1 MAKIGNV
8 LKKPERDRVEEKH
21 PRMVITWIH
30 YSKLVRSAY
39 QFYGEDSEE
48 VKELADLI
56 CSDGRV
62 LQSLLIRRL
71 DADEYEIIAGHKRTL
86 ACKYLTEVMG
96 LKGYEFMPC
105 MVTDANDIRA
115 RWQVMS
121 TNFHHPKSQYEIMKE
136 IEDKKYLMETH
147 PEEFPD
153 ELMRGRMV
161 ERLAKALHMS
171 RSVVADYQNI
181 SHNLIDEG
189 KEAFKEQK
197 IDKSAAVAL
206 ASLPEQEQ
214 KKLLDTGSV
223 THTSVKEYKKT
234 LMEPKQEP
242 SLMLIKKAYEYFSPE
257 KDTDPA
263 SYKEYLLTCY
273 GKSHGGGGYSGFNYQ
288 CSPRGLKINNFVE
301 ITWNRF
307 MQLLDDALPNRYE
320 KKEETLPGQ
329 LTIENTDM
337 DLKEENIPEAHA
349 SDNYRTWKIWTENK
363 LAEEVFYMKD
373 LGEEK
378 IIVRSSVTE
387 YGYAEMWYIWQEGL
401 HLADCVSSKDKCME
415 VINEKTELKKER

>member
-56 CSDGRV
+56 WADGRV

-86 ACKYLTEVMG
+86 ACKHLTEVIG
-96 LKGYEFMPC
+96 LKGYEFLPC
-105 MVTDANDIRA
+105 MVVDSNDVRA

-147 PEEFPD
+147 PEEFSD

-288 CSPRGLKINNFVE
+288 CSPRGLKINNFAE

-329 LTIENTDM
+329 LMIENTDM
-337 DLKEENIPEAHA
+337 DLKEENVPEAHETVDY
-349 SDNYRTWKIWTENK
+349 STWKIWTENK
-363 LAEEVFYMKD
+363 LAEEIFYIKD
-373 LGEEK
+373 LGEKK
-378 IIVRSSVTE
+378 IIVRNTVTE
-387 YGYAEMWYIWQEGL
+387 CGYTEMWYIWQEGL
-401 HLADCVSSKDKCME
+401 HLADCAASKDKCME
-415 VINEKTELKKER
+415 VLNEKAEFKEE

>member
-21 PRMVITWIH
+21 PRMSINWIH

-39 QFYGEDSEE
+39 QFYGEDDEE
-48 VKELADLI
+48 VKALADVI
-56 CSDGRV
+56 CADGRV
-62 LQSLLIRRL
+62 LQNLLVRKV
-71 DADEYEIIAGHKRTL
+71 DADEYEIVAGHKRTL
-86 ACKYLTEVMG
+86 ACKYLTEACG
-96 LKGYEFMPC
+96 LKEYEFLPC
-105 MVTDANDIRA
+105 MVTDANDVRA

-121 TNFHHPKSQYEIMKE
+121 TNKHHEKTQYEIMKE
-136 IEDKKYLMETH
+136 IEDMKYLMETY
-147 PEEFPD
+147 PEEFPN
-153 ELMRGRMV
+153 EALRGRMV
-161 ERLAKALHMS
+161 ERLAKELHLS
-171 RSVVADYQNI
+171 RSVVSDYQSI
-181 SHNLIDEG
+181 SHNLVDEG
-189 KEAFKEQK
+189 KKAFKEQK

-214 KKLLDTGSV
+214 KKLLDTGNV
-223 THTSVKEYKKT
+223 THTSVKEYKKSLT
-234 LMEPKQEP
+234 EPKQEP

-307 MQLLDDALPNRYE
+307 MQLLDDALPNRYA
-320 KKEETLPGQ
+320 KKEETLLGQ
-329 LTIENTDM
+329 LMIENTDM

-373 LGEEK
+373 LGEKK
-378 IIVRSSVTE
+378 IIVRNSVTE
-387 YGYAEMWYIWQEGL
+387 YGYAETWYIWQEGL
-401 HLADCVSSKDKCME
+401 HLADCAASKEKCME
-415 VINEKTELKKER
+415 VLNEKAEFKEE